1 MKIAFL
7 CREDFFR
14 KFGGD
19 TNQILMYKKYWTK
32 GNSNI
37 VDIVITEEFSLDYDF
52 YVIVNIDRFLET
64 FHYLRVLKQRKLL
77 SKTSILCIHH
87 NFEDVSYFEKNVKK
101 GISGLLVRCGGY
113 FLREKV
119 KDLILAIKNRVFIRA
134 AVIGLI
140 SNQKIFMKN
149 IKNELIFI
157 FIAKGEKLSFE
168 KDFNVTLNADNL
180 IYTKN
185 GCEMNV
191 TEYSE
196 DQSEEYDVLVSGRIE
211 PRKNQ
216 LRILQ
221 DLCETK
227 YKVCFVGGAN
237 ENNDSYF
244 QMFSRLIEK
253 YPNMQYLGKVPPE
266 NMSSLYSKTKVHL
279 SASWFEVSSL
289 VDLEAY
295 YYGCNVISSKNGYTH
310 ELLGERVLYLNPR
323 DSKNIV
329 DIVDASINKVIE
341 PDHKEFISIHHNWEI
356 NSVAL
361 LKDILSKL
369 EERK

>member
-19 TNQILMYKKYWTK
+19 TNQILMYKKYWTAD
-32 GNSNI
+32 GFNS
-37 VDIVITEEFSLDYDF
+37 VDIIITEDFSLDYDF

-64 FHYLRVLKQRKLL
+64 FHYLRVLKKHKLL
-77 SKTSILCIHH
+77 SKTSVLCIHH
-87 NFEDVSYFEKNVKK
+87 DFSEVSYFEKYIKK
-101 GISGLLVRCGGY
+101 GISGLLVRVGGY
-113 FLREKV
+113 FLREKAKNLV
-119 KDLILAIKNRVFIRA
+119 LAFKNRVFIRA
-134 AVIGLI
+134 AIIGLI
-140 SNQKIFMKN
+140 SNQKKFLN
-149 IKNELIFI
+149 DIKNEPIFI
-157 FIAKGEKLSFE
+157 FLANGEKLSFE
-168 KDFNVTLNADNL
+168 KDFNITLDSNNF

-185 GCEMNV
+185 GCEMNDSN
-191 TEYSE
+191 YSS
-196 DQSEEYDVLVSGRIE
+196 SESKIYDVLVSGRIE

-216 LRILQ
+216 LRVLN

-244 QMFSRLIEK
+244 QDFIRLINK
-253 YPNMQYLGKVPPE
+253 HPNIQYLGKVSPE
-266 NMSSLYSKTKVHL
+266 DMGSLYSKAKVHL

-295 YYGCNVISSKNGYTH
+295 YNGCNVISSKNGYTH
-310 ELLGERVLYLNPR
+310 ELLGERVQYLNPR
-323 DSKNIV
+323 DTKNIV
-329 DIVDASINKVIE
+329 EIVNVSINKLIE
-341 PDHKEFISIHHNWEI
+341 SDHKEFISNHHNWEV
-356 NSVAL
+356 NSKML